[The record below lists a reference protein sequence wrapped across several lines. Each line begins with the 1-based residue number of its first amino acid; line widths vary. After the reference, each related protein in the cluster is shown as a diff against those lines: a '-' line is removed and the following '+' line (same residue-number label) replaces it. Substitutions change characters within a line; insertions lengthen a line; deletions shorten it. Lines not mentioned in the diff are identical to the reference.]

1 MNVIP
6 HVVCEATLVSTLLN
20 HSMPE
25 EPTRKCYN
33 CAQAIFQL
41 NSKGWDIKEAILIFT
56 NSGE

>member
-6 HVVCEATLVSTLLN
+6 HVVCEATSVSTLLD

-33 CAQAIFQL
+33 RARAIFQL